1 MEILIKASQFI
12 LSLSLLIVL
21 HELGHFIPAK
31 LFKTRVEKFY
41 LFFDYKFSIF
51 KKKIGE
57 TVYGIGWIPLGGY
70 VKISGMI
77 DESMDTEQLQ
87 EEPKPWEFRS
97 KPAWQRLIIMLGGV
111 FVNFILGIFIY
122 IMLMYSYGE
131 KYLPNEN
138 VTDGVWVQDSL
149 AVSLGLQNGD
159 KILRVDGEEIKKF
172 SDITIEFING
182 STYTIER
189 NGLAIEKELPID
201 FIDKLISR
209 GKNAGMIVRPRSPFM
224 FAEFQENSPNANSE
238 LLDKDI
244 VIAING
250 QPLKYQDEVQDILQQ
265 NKGEEISLTVKRG
278 TENKTFN
285 VAVSNKGTLGVII
298 YGMGFP
304 DLEKL
309 GYYNLA
315 DVNYS
320 FAAAIP
326 AGINKSYET
335 LTNYVKQLKK
345 IFNPSTGAYKGLG
358 GFISIGSIF
367 PSTWSAESFW
377 NITAFLSIMLG
388 FMNLLPIPA
397 LDGGHV
403 VFTLWEM
410 ITGKKPS
417 DKFLEYAQ
425 VTGFILLI
433 ALLLFANGN
442 DIFRLFQ

>member
-51 KKKIGE
+51 KKKIGD

-77 DESMDTEQLQ
+77 DESMDTEQMALPPQ
-87 EEPKPWEFRS
+87 PWEFRS

-122 IMLMYSYGE
+122 IMLMWSYGE
-131 KYLPNEN
+131 EYLPNEN
-138 VTDGVWVQDSL
+138 VKDGVWVQDSL
-149 AVSLGLQNGD
+149 AMNLGIQTGD
-159 KILRVDGEEIKKF
+159 KILTVDGNKIKNF
-172 SDITIEFING
+172 SGLTLEFING
-182 STYTIER
+182 NKFQIER
-189 NGLAIEKELPID
+189 NGEVINKKIPTN
-201 FIDKLISR
+201 FISQLMER
-209 GKNAGMIVRPRSPFM
+209 GKDAGPILYPRYPF
-224 FAEFQENSPNANSE
+224 AIGKISDDSPNINSALE
-238 LLDKDI
+238 PKDI
-244 VIAING
+244 ITSING
-250 QPLKYQDEVQDILQQ
+250 TPLKYYDEA
-265 NKGEEISLTVKRG
+265 EEVLSNYKNQKVTATVLRG
-278 TENKTFN
+278 KETKEIT
-285 VAVSNKGTLGVII
+285 VEVSNKGKLGVMFSGIA
-298 YGMGFP
+298 FK

-309 GYYNLA
+309 GYYDLA
-315 DVNYS
+315 DVEYTFS
-320 FAAAIP
+320 EAIP
-326 AGINKSYET
+326 AGWNKSWKT
-335 LTNYVKQLKK
+335 LTDYVKQLKK

-367 PSTWSAESFW
+367 PDEWSAESFW

-410 ITGKKPS
+410 ITGKKPG

-425 VTGFILLI
+425 IVGFILLI

-442 DIFRLFQ
+442 DIFRLFK

>member
-189 NGLAIEKELPID
+189 NGLAIEKELPVD

-298 YGMGFP
+298 YGMGFS

-442 DIFRLFQ
+442 DVFRLFQ

>member
-41 LFFDYKFSIF
+41 LFFDYKFSLF
-51 KKKIGE
+51 KKKIGD

-77 DESMDTEQLQ
+77 DESMDTEQMQ
-87 EEPKPWEFRS
+87 EEPKPWEFRT

-131 KYLPNEN
+131 KYLPNDN
-138 VTDGVWVQDSL
+138 VKDGVWVQDSL
-149 AVSLGLQNGD
+149 AINIGLQNGD
-159 KILRVDGEEIKKF
+159 KIIAVDGEKIKKF
-172 SDITIEFING
+172 TDITVEFING
-182 STYTIER
+182 NNYTVER
-189 NGLAIEKELPID
+189 NGEVIEKKLPVD
-201 FIDKLISR
+201 FIDQLISR
-209 GKNAGMIVRPRSPFM
+209 GKEAGMIVRPRSPFM
-224 FAEFQENSPNANSE
+224 VAEIPESSLNKSLGLKDKDVVVSINGESVKYYDEVEAVLKENSG
-238 LLDKDI
+238 K
-244 VIAING
+244 
-250 QPLKYQDEVQDILQQ
+250 
-265 NKGEEISLTVKRG
+265 EISLTVKRG
-278 TENKTFN
+278 EENKTFTAN
-285 VAVSNKGTLGVII
+285 VSDEGKLEVIAYGLSMSDLG
-298 YGMGFP
+298 
-304 DLEKL
+304 KL
-309 GYYNLA
+309 GYYDLA
-315 DVNYS
+315 DISYS
-320 FAAAIP
+320 FGEAIP
-326 AGINKSYET
+326 AGLNKSYET
-335 LTNYVKQLKK
+335 LTNYMKQLKK

-410 ITGKKPS
+410 ITGRKPS

-425 VTGFILLI
+425 VAGFILLI

-442 DIFRLFQ
+442 DIFKLFN